1 MPYLHDLSSKRRKY
15 FLIGKGFF
23 IVILV
28 LQQKLKI
35 SIFTGSFVMTES
47 GQVLVIT
54 NNEQSTH

>member
-1 MPYLHDLSSKRRKY
+1 M
-15 FLIGKGFF
+15 IGKGFF

-47 GQVLVIT
+47 GKVLVIT
-54 NNEQSTH
+54 NNEIEKLIKRDNNLLH